1 MTDESLFWHFSAASN
16 KSHQQERKK
25 KEKKMSE
32 QDGARFD
39 RTLSRIS
46 ARVIHFFR
54 YNISFLFVVT
64 PFRKKR

>member
-25 KEKKMSE
+25 KKKCLNKME
-32 QDGARFD
+32 RGLTER
-39 RTLSRIS
+39 S
-46 ARVIHFFR
+46 AGYRLELFIFSVI
-54 YNISFLFVVT
+54 IFLFFLVVT

>member
-1 MTDESLFWHFSAASN
+1 MNLFFGIFLQRLTNHIS
-16 KSHQQERKK
+16 KKEKK
-25 KEKKMSE
+25 KKKMSE